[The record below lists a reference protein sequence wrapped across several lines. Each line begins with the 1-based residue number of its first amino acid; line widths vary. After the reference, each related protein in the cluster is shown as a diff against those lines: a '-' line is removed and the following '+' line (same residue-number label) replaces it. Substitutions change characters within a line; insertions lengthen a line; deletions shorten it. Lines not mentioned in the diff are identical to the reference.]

1 MNSSQLAVRIGTG
14 ALALTAFL
22 LPWLVFVSDRAT
34 AWLIG
39 PVALAA
45 AAARIASGG
54 GYGLSRPALLGLLG
68 LAGIV
73 ALAVLSPGWGESELQ
88 KGMAKQAWRMA
99 PSMIAVLVLLW
110 GVSGLSAGMAPIRRA
125 LVVGCGLA
133 ALIVIVDAF
142 SGRWLLRIRHAV
154 AEGGFGSGLL
164 ERAAGYEP
172 AEFLALF
179 NDFWVVATLCFTLL
193 ALLSGRHWVLL
204 ASLAALFA
212 ASLLTISETSLV
224 MALAGF
230 LTAVLVR
237 LGGSRALQFVNGMIV
252 AAILTTPWLFPALD
266 RFLSAQISGGSTLTH
281 KIRERSEIWAALAET
296 VPDRLILGHGIAFQ
310 RLNVV
315 YPGPKEYFFLNKLWH
330 PHSIFVQIWQDLGL
344 VGAAL
349 LSLAVTG
356 LFMAIR
362 RAPAEL
368 TPGLAA
374 LSVMSFG
381 ALGAAHSIWLAWW
394 LCCFFLLAALAIVC
408 VRNPVHIR

>member
-1 MNSSQLAVRIGTG
+1 MKSSLIAVRIGTG

-34 AWLIG
+34 AWLIA
-39 PVALAA
+39 PVALAV

-54 GYGLSRPALLGLLG
+54 GYGLSRGPLLALLGL
-68 LAGIV
+68 ASV
-73 ALAVLSPGWGESELQ
+73 VVLAVLSPGWGDPELQ
-88 KGMAKQAWRMA
+88 NGMTKQAWRMA
-99 PSMIAVLVLLW
+99 PAMIAVLVLLW
-110 GVSGLSAGMAPIRRA
+110 GVSGITAGMTSVRRA
-125 LVVGCGLA
+125 LVAGCGLA
-133 ALIVIVDAF
+133 ALIVIVDAV

-154 AEGGFGSGLL
+154 AEGGFGGRLL
-164 ERAAGYEP
+164 ERAGGYEP

-193 ALLSGRHWVLL
+193 ALLSGRHWALL
-204 ASLAALFA
+204 ATLAALFG

-230 LTAVLVR
+230 VTVLLVR
-237 LGGSRALQFVNGMIV
+237 QGGWRALQFVNGMIV
-252 AAILTTPWLFPALD
+252 AAIMTTPWLFPALD
-266 RFLSAQISGGSTLTH
+266 RFLAGQISGGSTLTH

-296 VPDRLILGHGIAFQ
+296 VPDRLVLGHGIAFQ
-310 RLNVV
+310 RLNVA
-315 YPGPKEYFFLNKLWH
+315 YPGPKEYFFMDKLWH

-344 VGAAL
+344 AGAAL

-362 RAPAEL
+362 RAPTEM

-374 LSVMSFG
+374 LSVMCFG

-394 LCCFFLLAALAIVC
+394 LCCFFLLAALAIAC
-408 VRNPVHIR
+408 VRNPAHGR